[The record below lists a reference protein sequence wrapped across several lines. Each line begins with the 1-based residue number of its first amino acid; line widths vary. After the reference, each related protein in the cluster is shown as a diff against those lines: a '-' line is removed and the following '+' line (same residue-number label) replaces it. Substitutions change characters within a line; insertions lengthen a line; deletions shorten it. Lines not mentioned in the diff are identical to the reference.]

1 MFDSDEL
8 LTGEIA
14 DTLMELPYGFTLRN
28 QRFFLYPVTLGKS
41 FLISRVTHLLQI
53 NNELLKADPFVEA
66 LRLCHQDKEN
76 VCLLIAYH
84 TFEKKSDLVDIS
96 KVRRRAKLIGKNAD
110 MEDLAQ
116 LLTIV
121 TKEDV
126 IPKFTKHLGI
136 DEETKEY
143 RKALK
148 AKDDNNTRSFG
159 GRSIYGTLIDYFCE
173 RYGWTF
179 EYIMWGISYNN
190 LQMLI
195 ADSTKTIYL
204 TKEEQKKAGII
215 NKSKVISADDPNNI
229 ETIKTLFRG

>member
-1 MFDSDEL
+1 MLDSEEL

-41 FLISRVTHLLQI
+41 FLISRVTRLLEI
-53 NNELLKADPFVEA
+53 NKELLKTDPFVEA
-66 LRLCHQDKEN
+66 LRLCHHDKDN

-84 TFEKKSDLVDIS
+84 TFEKKADLVDMH
-96 KVRRRAKLIGKNAD
+96 KVKRRAKLIGRNAD

-121 TKEDV
+121 TKDDV
-126 IPKFTKHLGI
+126 IPKFTKYLGI
-136 DEETKEY
+136 DAESKEY

-148 AKDDNNTRSFG
+148 AKEDNNTLSFG
-159 GRSIYGTLIDYFCE
+159 GRSIYGTFIDYFCE

-195 ADSTKTIYL
+195 ADSIKTIYL

-215 NKSKVISADDPNNI
+215 NKSKVINADDPKNI
-229 ETIKTLFRG
+229 EAIKNLFRG